1 MIAFHHHALLFTG
14 TLLLLQSYRAV
25 AQSCQT
31 QQTAYENCFATL
43 QGAYACNGCVN
54 AILATKPAQG
64 CSDFATN
71 ICPKI
76 SMDYPLGCPCWG
88 CSKAAEELLVCQFFA
103 NGSSSGCPFFCG
115 LEEDPETLPPPA
127 PGIYTQEFLAR
138 FVRFSFKTDSVCDY
152 GPQTVEISCD
162 LQDSLI
168 EFLRSDFDT
177 VSCTKSTSNI
187 MTCTDTD
194 ANQNFG
200 EDSVALGDE
209 SPTGFI
215 YYTCSGA
222 QLSGTT
228 VTFEASQETCNI
240 VTDTG
245 DFGTHTRLATVCE
258 NKNFGVNDPYGT
270 GDYISECVFT
280 TSGVISAQNYYR
292 DDPVPQ
298 LFGCYTHIP
307 LPSASGDNSVSF
319 PAVAITSTKLIG
331 FAQAF
336 TCFTFQTQEATSTPA
351 PMTQEA
357 TPGPVL
363 PPTATGQPTVSPVP
377 PTTSAPQMEPSVTT
391 TEDPT
396 SVPVTAPTTTST
408 PTEAPI
414 RTLATATNEP
424 ASDSNKQA
432 LSYVYVHLSVLL
444 ALASMILF

>member
-1 MIAFHHHALLFTG
+1 MIAFPHHALLVTG
-14 TLLLLQSYRAV
+14 TLVLLCSYRAV

-43 QGAYACNGCVN
+43 QDSRACNGCVN
-54 AILATKPAQG
+54 AILVTKPAQG

-76 SMDYPLGCPCWG
+76 SMDYPLACPCWG
-88 CSKAAEELLVCQFFA
+88 CSKAAEELLDCQFFA
-103 NGSSSGCPFFCG
+103 NGSGCPFFCG
-115 LEEDPETLPPPA
+115 FEEDPETLPPPA

-162 LQDSLI
+162 LQGSLI
-168 EFLRSDFDT
+168 EFLRSDFAT

-209 SPTGFI
+209 SRTGFI

-245 DFGTHTRLATVCE
+245 NFGTHTRLATVCE
-258 NKNFGVNDPYGT
+258 NKKFGVNDPYGT

-280 TSGVISAQNYYR
+280 TSGVISDQNYYR

-307 LPSASGDNSVSF
+307 LPSASGENSVSF

-351 PMTQEA
+351 PTTQEA
-357 TPGPVL
+357 TP
-363 PPTATGQPTVSPVP
+363 A
-377 PTTSAPQMEPSVTT
+377 
-391 TEDPT
+391 
-396 SVPVTAPTTTST
+396 T

-414 RTLATATNEP
+414 LTLAIATNEP

-432 LSYVYVHLSVLL
+432 VSYVYVHLSVLS
-444 ALASMILF
+444 ALAMILF